1 MKDGLLNFNMN
12 FWPNFHKLFKKED
25 LTSGS
30 ITKNILSVVFP
41 LWIGTILYT
50 IFIGL
55 DTYWVSRL
63 GSVAIAAV
71 AVGGSGYMF
80 FWTAL
85 VGLSNATI
93 AILGDLVGQKDYEGA
108 SILSGEILAITIA
121 ASFGLGLVGYLITP
135 GLLKLLGASPE
146 VAVLATGY
154 LRIYMAGAII
164 TFPVYV
170 INSILRSGGDMLSP
184 MLIVGGQI
192 ILNLVLDPL
201 LILGIGFPK
210 LGVDGAALAG
220 VIAGA
225 AGTLAGLWVLVK
237 GKSFIRL
244 DLKKIKLYF
253 PRLHTLKETL
263 RLVGPNTVEMLGM
276 SVVGLVIIGIVAR
289 WGTNALAAY
298 GIGTRLFMLVSLPGL
313 DLAMATA
320 IIMSNNIGARKIKR
334 AIAGTW
340 VAAGFNMLIMGVGGI
355 VLFVLAGEVV
365 RLFVVNP
372 EVVNI
377 GINYLKI
384 TVPGWLF
391 LAVWTILRRAF
402 IGAKDVATPLFI
414 SFFTL
419 IGVQIPIAIYLPKT
433 VNIGVNGVW
442 WAILVATLGQG
453 IISVVLF
460 QRGRW
465 KANIEGKNNKM

>member
-1 MKDGLLNFNMN
+1 MKDGLLKLMN
-12 FWPNFHKLFKKED
+12 FWPIFYKLFKKED

-30 ITKNILSVVFP
+30 ITKNILAVVFS

-50 IFIGL
+50 VFMGL

-63 GSVAIAAV
+63 GSVAIAAL
-71 AVGGSGYMF
+71 AVGGSGYMI

-93 AILGDLVGQKDYEGA
+93 AILGERIGQKDYEGA
-108 SILSGEILAITIA
+108 NTLSGEILTTTII

-164 TFPVYV
+164 SFPVYV
-170 INSILRSGGDMLSP
+170 INSILRSGGDMFLP

-192 ILNLVLDPL
+192 ILNLILDPL
-201 LILGIGFPK
+201 LILGIGLPK
-210 LGVDGAALAG
+210 LGINGAALAG

-225 AGTLAGLWVLVK
+225 VSTIAGLLVLVK
-237 GKSFIRL
+237 GKSFIKL

-253 PRLHTLKETL
+253 PRLHTLRETL
-263 RLVGPNTVEMLGM
+263 RLVGPNTVELLGI
-276 SVVGLVIIGIVAR
+276 SVVGLVIVGIVAR

-298 GIGTRLFMLVSLPGL
+298 GIGTRLNTLVSLPGL

-320 IIMSNNIGARKIKR
+320 IIMSNNLGARKIKR
-334 AIAGTW
+334 AIVSTW
-340 VAAGFNMLIMGVGGI
+340 TATGFNMLIMGIGGI
-355 VLFVLAGEVV
+355 VLFVLAEEVV
-365 RLFVVNP
+365 RLFAVNP
-372 EVVNI
+372 EVVSI
-377 GINYLKI
+377 GVNYLKI
-384 TVPGWLF
+384 TIPGWLF

-402 IGAKDVATPLFI
+402 IGAKDVTTPLFI

-419 IGVQIPIAIYLPKT
+419 IGVQIPVAIYLPKAA
-433 VNIGVNGVW
+433 NIGVSGIW
-442 WAILVATLGQG
+442 WAILVATLAQG
-453 IISVVLF
+453 IISGVLF
-460 QRGRW
+460 QCGRW
-465 KANIEGKNNKM
+465 KTNIEGKSNNR

>member
-1 MKDGLLNFNMN
+1 MN
-12 FWPNFHKLFKKED
+12 FWPNFYKLLKKED

-30 ITKNILSVVFP
+30 ITKNILSVVFS

-63 GSVAIAAV
+63 GSAAIAAV

-108 SILSGEILAITIA
+108 GILSGEILAITIA

-170 INSILRSGGDMLSP
+170 INSILRSGGDMLLP

-192 ILNLVLDPL
+192 ILNLILDPL
-201 LILGIGFPK
+201 LILGIGLPK

-225 AGTLAGLWVLVK
+225 AGTLAGLWALVK
-237 GKSFIRL
+237 GKSFIKL
-244 DLKKIKLYF
+244 DLKNIKLYF

-276 SVVGLVIIGIVAR
+276 SVAGLIMVGIVAR

-298 GIGTRLFMLVSLPGL
+298 GIGTRLHMLVSLPGL

-320 IIMSNNIGARKIKR
+320 IIMSNNIGARKNKTR
-334 AIAGTW
+334 HSQY
-340 VAAGFNMLIMGVGGI
+340 LGGCG
-355 VLFVLAGEVV
+355 LQYADNGSG
-365 RLFVVNP
+365 RHC
-372 EVVNI
+372 
-377 GINYLKI
+377 
-384 TVPGWLF
+384 
-391 LAVWTILRRAF
+391 F
-402 IGAKDVATPLFI
+402 ICLC
-414 SFFTL
+414 
-419 IGVQIPIAIYLPKT
+419 
-433 VNIGVNGVW
+433 
-442 WAILVATLGQG
+442 
-453 IISVVLF
+453 
-460 QRGRW
+460 R
-465 KANIEGKNNKM
+465 